1 MTAAHL
7 LCAGLVEQGDD
18 ALTWF
23 HSGDIGQWRED
34 GTLAIIDRKKDL
46 VKLSHG
52 EYIALGNLESIYAHS
67 PLVSNIC
74 IYADADHQ
82 RPIAIVVP
90 NKSALG
96 GVAHSGST
104 SGNGLQSAAVKEA
117 VVADLN
123 KYAAQKKLEKWER
136 IAAVYLTDDEWTPQS
151 GLLTEAMKL
160 KRHEIKKKYAKQ
172 IEETYKGVQ

>member
-1 MTAAHL
+1 M
-7 LCAGLVEQGDD
+7 LVVSFEQGDD

-46 VKLSHG
+46 VKLAHG
-52 EYIALGNLESIYAHS
+52 EYIALGNLESIYSHS
-67 PLVSNIC
+67 PLVQNIC

-90 NKSALG
+90 NKSGLP
-96 GVAHSGST
+96 HSAST
-104 SGNGLQSAAVKEA
+104 SGNALQSAAVKEA

-172 IEETYKGVQ
+172 IEETYKEVQ